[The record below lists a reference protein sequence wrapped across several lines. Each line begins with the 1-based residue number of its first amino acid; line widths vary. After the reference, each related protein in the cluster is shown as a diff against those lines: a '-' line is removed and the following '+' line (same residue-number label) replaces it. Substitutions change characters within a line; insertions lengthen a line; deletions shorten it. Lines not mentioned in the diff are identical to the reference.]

1 MIFEVVDSINDKH
14 IIEYEEDRLIL
25 LDEIYNS
32 INYSKVNYDELKVFA
47 DKNKI
52 EIKELVYVVNNA
64 EEFEDR
70 FNEIKQ
76 EDFKLNN
83 CFVEGFVVEDNSGF
97 MFKYKTDYYKKW
109 KLLRSKMENAIKNND
124 YKTKGTDKL
133 EVEFIKY
140 LENKYKDK
148 EININS
154 INVIDERNEFEKLKQ
169 SED

>member
-1 MIFEVVDSINDKH
+1 MKSNK
-14 IIEYEEDRLIL
+14 IL
-25 LDEIYNS
+25 
-32 INYSKVNYDELKVFA
+32 FA

-154 INVIDERNEFEKLKQ
+154 INVIDERNEFERLK
-169 SED
+169 